1 MKKDR
6 NITCYSLNISDKY
19 ESITEASQRLNNL
32 YRFIKRTIESDERF
46 KGLSFII
53 GISNTRSHD
62 AKVIFVHTGK
72 RGRPKKVIDGTKKR
86 WHFHTYIISPNG
98 EMMSTLCDV
107 IKNKLVGKY
116 NISKNV
122 NDNLIN
128 ALNYID
134 RQCEYKYH
142 YGNYFTSIK
151 NKNKIKEDK
160 N

>member
-1 MKKDR
+1 
-6 NITCYSLNISDKY
+6 
-19 ESITEASQRLNNL
+19 
-32 YRFIKRTIESDERF
+32 
-46 KGLSFII
+46 
-53 GISNTRSHD
+53 
-62 AKVIFVHTGK
+62 
-72 RGRPKKVIDGTKKR
+72 
-86 WHFHTYIISPNG
+86 
-98 EMMSTLCDV
+98 MSTLCDV